1 MKIVGFYILKY
12 VANSTNLVQ
21 KMESTKDVKKNV
33 VSSTQM
39 LAKTLLNIEPAVT
52 KNVDSSI

>member
-1 MKIVGFYILKY
+1 
-12 VANSTNLVQ
+12 
-21 KMESTKDVKKNV
+21 MESTKDVKKNV

-39 LAKTLLNIEPAVT
+39 LAETLLKIEHAVT